1 MTLERASMWL
11 ARQIIRVATRMAP
24 HAREEWVQ
32 AMTRE
37 VDATFDPQDALS
49 WAFGCLRVSCHERLK
64 SMRLTN
70 LWLVRWSMALWIAL
84 LAMDTLG
91 YAGTTL
97 AYELGFLPVS
107 EYWNAARL
115 EVTPLWDPIATLA
128 IGVTF
133 LLAIGLVL
141 KRRRAAV
148 EAIAIPFV
156 LMLLLVAIRFS
167 RPESGDSQSL
177 SIAYERSHFVLVWPV
192 AGVLLTILMCWALW
206 RDRQPSAPSI
216 E

>member
-11 ARQIIRVATRMAP
+11 THQIIRVATRMAP
-24 HAREEWVQ
+24 HAREEWAQ

-49 WAFGCLRVSCHERLK
+49 WALGCLQVSCHERLK

-70 LWLVRWSMALWIAL
+70 LWLVRWSIALWLAL
-84 LAMDTLG
+84 LAIETLG
-91 YAGTTL
+91 YAGITL
-97 AYELGFLPVS
+97 AYKLGFLPVS

-141 KRRRAAV
+141 KRRQAAL

-156 LMLLLVAIRFS
+156 LMLLVVAIRFS
-167 RPESGDSQSL
+167 RPESGDLQSL

-192 AGVLLTILMCWALW
+192 AGVLLTIFMCWVLW
-206 RDRQPSAPSI
+206 RDRQPSALSI